1 MREIET
7 KSYPE
12 LTEREREVLFLIST
26 EKSNSEIAELLFLSK
41 NTIDSHKKNIFL
53 KLNVSNSA
61 GLIRRGFELGLLPME
76 TPDSLKTNLY

>member
-26 EKSNSEIAELLFLSK
+26 EKSNYEIAELLFLSK
-41 NTIDSHKKNIFL
+41 NTINSHKKNIFL

>member
-61 GLIRRGFELGLLPME
+61 GLIRRGFELGLLPIE